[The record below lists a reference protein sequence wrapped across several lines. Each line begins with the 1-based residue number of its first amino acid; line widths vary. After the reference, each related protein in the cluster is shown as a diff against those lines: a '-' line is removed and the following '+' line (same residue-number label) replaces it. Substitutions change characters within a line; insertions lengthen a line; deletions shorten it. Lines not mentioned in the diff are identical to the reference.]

1 MKVES
6 RNWQSDASVMYTSA
20 SHEKLKQ
27 TNEKQTEEKQDKT
40 KTDEWS
46 RSLENLEE
54 LSAQASQK
62 ADSSSSGSKIKSSV
76 PDDSVGELAAMLA
89 RAETRIDVQ
98 QVASKAVR
106 ALTNLKMSAAASE
119 GKEAKKIAQM
129 IRRMEKLIKRI
140 QKKMQHLSK
149 EEQLE
154 YQQKRAE
161 KKQDMEKIKQIKEE
175 LNTRRKRRHRD
186 EKRYASKE
194 LAEDAKMASNELV
207 SSVVSAAS
215 PTGTTPSFDF
225 SSMTGMD
232 GFASME
238 GGSVDIMV

>member
-6 RNWQSDASVMYTSA
+6 SNWQSDISMMYTS
-20 SHEKLKQ
+20 SSREKPKQ
-27 TNEKQTEEKQDKT
+27 TSEKQTEESQNKT

-46 RSLENLEE
+46 RSLDQLEE
-54 LSAQASQK
+54 MSVRASQE
-62 ADSSSSGSKIKSSV
+62 ADSSKSNSKVKSSV

-98 QVASKAVR
+98 QVASKAMR

-154 YQQKRAE
+154 NQQKQAE
-161 KKQDMEKIKQIKEE
+161 KKQEMEKAKEIREE
-175 LNTRRKRRHRD
+175 LKTRRNKRHRD
-186 EKRYASKE
+186 ERRYALRE
-194 LAEDAKMASNELV
+194 IAEDRKTDTNELV
-207 SSVVSAAS
+207 SSMVSAVS
-215 PTGTTPSFDF
+215 PTPSTASLDV

-232 GFASME
+232 MSVSME
-238 GGSVDIMV
+238 GASVDIMV